1 MLTDSEKQRHN
12 EQARVADIVAQTL
25 QLRLQGGVALS
36 VIGTFLTVII
46 VAIAIAQAEKVVK
59 PINEL
64 ALKNRVLIEGALED
78 IRESKSDR
86 KEILKLVRELAQ
98 KK

>member
-36 VIGTFLTVII
+36 VIATFLTVII
-46 VAIAIAQAEKVVK
+46 VAIAIAQAEKVAK

-64 ALKNRVLIEGALED
+64 ALKNRVLIDGALED